1 MIIMLDE
8 EFREMESDNTEKTF
22 IEQISDILGKKPS
35 AGCGKIEDSKDLSRE
50 NKSTAEKADF
60 WSKNFSFEA
69 IFPGLENCQKLKKTC
84 IHRIIQ

>member
-35 AGCGKIEDSKDLSRE
+35 AGCGKIQDSKDLSGK
-50 NKSTAEKADF
+50 NKKTSEQGDF
-60 WSKNFSFEA
+60 WSKKFSFEA
-69 IFPGLENCQKLKKTC
+69 IFPGLEDCKKLEKPCTYP
-84 IHRIIQ
+84 IIQ